1 MSGIEPVKH
10 LQLDRTSARARL
22 KQVWWGSLPLRVL
35 LSTLLASFVV
45 LVLAGFLLVNQA
57 TTAMVETKRTA
68 SVSEATGIYTFM
80 QQQLSSP
87 EMRNVALTEQLD
99 RLADQ
104 AGAQAGQ
111 YKVVLQGPAS
121 PLISPG
127 LSWDSVPEDLREE
140 VAAGEGMYVTATR
153 VIYTDDQPSE
163 PGWAIGATLVDA
175 SGEQFPVYY
184 IFPMTSEVQTLR
196 SLQQAVISAGVV
208 LMFALT
214 LIATIVTMQ
223 VVSPV
228 RRASQTARRLA
239 GGNLDERMAV
249 TGTDDIASLALSM
262 NEMADDLQQR
272 IRELESLSLVQRR
285 FVSDVSHELRT
296 PMTTI
301 KMAADL
307 LYEAREDLDP
317 HARRTTELM
326 STEIERF
333 DTMLSDLL
341 EISRF
346 DAGAAVLDLEEVDMA
361 VVVTAEVEAQRP
373 FAERFGLEL
382 RLRTVGECVAMLD
395 PRRIRRILRNLIT
408 NAIEHGETQPIDIV
422 VRGDEEAVAVTV
434 RDRGVGF
441 EASQS
446 TQVFER
452 FWRADPSRTRVL
464 GGSGLG
470 LSIALEDA
478 RLHSGWL
485 TAWGRPGK
493 GAQFRLTVPK
503 DPETVLTSSP
513 LPVMPVDAD
522 GRRLG

>member
-1 MSGIEPVKH
+1 M
-10 LQLDRTSARARL
+10 
-22 KQVWWGSLPLRVL
+22 WWGSLPVRVL
-35 LSTLLASFVV
+35 LSTLVSSFVV
-45 LVLAGFLLVNQA
+45 LVLAGLLLVNQA
-57 TTAMVETKRTA
+57 TTAITETKKNA
-68 SVSEATGIYTFM
+68 SISEATGIFTFM
-80 QQQLSSP
+80 QQQLRSP
-87 EMRNVALTEQLD
+87 ELRNVALTEQLD

-111 YKVVLQGPAS
+111 YKIAIQGPAS
-121 PLISPG
+121 PMITPG
-127 LSWDSVPEDLREE
+127 LSWDSIPENLREQ
-140 VAAGEGMYVTATR
+140 VAAGDSMYVTPTR
-153 VIYTDDQPSE
+153 VIYTDDESPE
-163 PGWAIGATLVDA
+163 PGWAIGATLVDS

-184 IFPMTSEVQTLR
+184 VFPMTNEVETLR
-196 SLQQAVISAGVV
+196 SLRQAVITAGLA

-214 LIATIVTMQ
+214 LIATMVTMT
-223 VVSPV
+223 VVAPV

-239 GGNLDERMAV
+239 GGYLDERMAV
-249 TGTDDIASLALSM
+249 KGTDDLASLAVSM

-301 KMAADL
+301 KMASDL
-307 LYEAREDLDP
+307 LYESREDLGP
-317 HARRTTELM
+317 QSHRTIELM

-346 DAGAAVLDLEEVDMA
+346 DAGAAVLDLEEVDLA
-361 VVVTAEVEAQRP
+361 TVVTSEVEAQRA
-373 FAERFGLEL
+373 FAERHGITLNV
-382 RLRTVGECVAMLD
+382 RVMGDSVAMLD

-408 NAIEHGETQPIDIV
+408 NAIEHGEAKPVDIV
-422 VRGDEEAVAVTV
+422 VRGDDEAVAVIV

-470 LSIALEDA
+470 LSIAIEDA
-478 RLHSGWL
+478 RLHQGWL
-485 TAWGRPGK
+485 TAWGRPGR
-493 GAQFRLTVPK
+493 GAQFRLTLPK

-513 LPVMPVDAD
+513 LPVMPVGED
-522 GRRLG
+522 GRKLG

>member
-1 MSGIEPVKH
+1 MKRRALETTGP
-10 LQLDRTSARARL
+10 RARL

-35 LSTLLASFVV
+35 LSTLVASFVV
-45 LVLAGFLLVNQA
+45 LVLAGLLLVSQA
-57 TTAMVETKRTA
+57 TTAIVETKKNA
-68 SVSEATGIYTFM
+68 SISEATGIYAFM
-80 QQQLSSP
+80 QQQLRSP
-87 EMRNVALTEQLD
+87 ELRNVALTEQLD
-99 RLADQ
+99 RLADL
-104 AGAQAGQ
+104 AGAQTGQ
-111 YKVVLQGPAS
+111 YKVVIQGPAS
-121 PLISPG
+121 PLVSPG
-127 LSWDSVPEDLREE
+127 LSWESIPESLRDQVATGDS
-140 VAAGEGMYVTATR
+140 MYITPTR

-163 PGWAIGATLVDA
+163 PGWAIGATLVDS

-184 IFPMTSEVQTLR
+184 IFPMTGEVQTLR
-196 SLQQAVISAGVV
+196 SLQQAIISAGLV
-208 LMFALT
+208 LMIALT

-239 GGNLDERMAV
+239 GGHLDERMAIK
-249 TGTDDIASLALSM
+249 GTDDIASLAVSM

-301 KMAADL
+301 KMASDL
-307 LYEAREDLDP
+307 LYESREDLDP
-317 HARRTTELM
+317 HAHRTIELM

-346 DAGAAVLDLEEVDMA
+346 DAGAAVLDLEEVDLA
-361 VVVTAEVEAQRP
+361 TVVASEVEAQRA
-373 FAERFGLEL
+373 FAERHGITLQ
-382 RLRTVGECVAMLD
+382 LRTIGDSVAMLD

-408 NAIEHGETQPIDIV
+408 NAIEHGEAKPVDVV
-422 VRGDEEAVAVTV
+422 VRGDEESVAVVV

-478 RLHSGWL
+478 RLHHGWL
-485 TAWGRPGK
+485 TAWGRPGR
-493 GAQFRLTVPK
+493 GAQFRLTLPK
-503 DPETVLTSSP
+503 DPDTALTSSP
-513 LPVMPVDAD
+513 LPVMPFDED

>member
-1 MSGIEPVKH
+1 M
-10 LQLDRTSARARL
+10 
-22 KQVWWGSLPLRVL
+22 WWGSLPVRVL
-35 LSTLLASFVV
+35 LSTLVSSFVV
-45 LVLAGFLLVNQA
+45 LVLAGLLLVNQA
-57 TTAMVETKRTA
+57 TTAITETKKNA
-68 SVSEATGIYTFM
+68 SISEATGIFTFM
-80 QQQLSSP
+80 QQQLRSP
-87 EMRNVALTEQLD
+87 ELRNVALTEQLD

-111 YKVVLQGPAS
+111 YKIAIQGPAS
-121 PLISPG
+121 PMITPG
-127 LSWDSVPEDLREE
+127 LSWDSIPENLREQ
-140 VAAGEGMYVTATR
+140 VAAGDSMYVTPTR
-153 VIYTDDQPSE
+153 VIYTDDESPE
-163 PGWAIGATLVDA
+163 PGWAIGATLVDS

-184 IFPMTSEVQTLR
+184 VFPMTNEVETLR
-196 SLQQAVISAGVV
+196 SLRQAVITAGLA

-214 LIATIVTMQ
+214 LIATMVTMT
-223 VVSPV
+223 VVAPV

-239 GGNLDERMAV
+239 GGYLDERMAV
-249 TGTDDIASLALSM
+249 KGTDDLASLAVSM

-301 KMAADL
+301 KMASDL
-307 LYEAREDLDP
+307 LYESREDLGP
-317 HARRTTELM
+317 QSHRTIELM

-346 DAGAAVLDLEEVDMA
+346 DAGAAVLDLEEVDLA
-361 VVVTAEVEAQRP
+361 TVVTSEVEAQRA
-373 FAERFGLEL
+373 FAERHGITLNV
-382 RLRTVGECVAMLD
+382 RVMGDSVAMLD

-408 NAIEHGETQPIDIV
+408 NAIEHGEAKPVDIV
-422 VRGDEEAVAVTV
+422 VRGDDEAVAVIV

-441 EASQS
+441 EAGQS

-470 LSIALEDA
+470 LSIAIEDA
-478 RLHSGWL
+478 RLHQGWL
-485 TAWGRPGK
+485 TAWGRPGR
-493 GAQFRLTVPK
+493 GAQFRLTLPK

-513 LPVMPVDAD
+513 LPVMPVDED
-522 GRRLG
+522 GRKLG